1 MNPLLIYVSIA
12 QSIASALFANRGDP
26 AKVAEW
32 TGYLNLATSLVT
44 RWKAGNDDLE
54 TLDDQIKE
62 AIADGGRGLTSEQRA
77 EWRSRA
83 DLAVD
88 VAAQWLADHPK

>member
-26 AKVAEW
+26 TKVAEW

-44 RWKAGNDDLE
+44 RWTAGNTAIKE
-54 TLDDQIKE
+54 LDDQLKD
-62 AIADGGRGLTSEQRA
+62 AVAANRGLTPEQRA
-77 EWRSRA
+77 AWRSRA
-83 DLAVD
+83 DLAVGE
-88 VAAQWLADHPK
+88 AEQWLADHPKP

>member
-32 TGYLNLATSLVT
+32 TGYLNLASTLVT
-44 RWKAGNDDLE
+44 RWTHGNSDIQA
-54 TLDDQIKE
+54 LDDQLKQ
-62 AIADGGRGLTSEQRA
+62 AVAAGRGLTPEERA
-77 EWRSRA
+77 GWRSRA
-83 DLAVD
+83 DLGVEIAQ
-88 VAAQWLADHPK
+88 QWLADHPKS

>member
-32 TGYLNLATSLVT
+32 TGYLNLANALVS
-44 RWKAGNDDLE
+44 RWTEGNADLQE
-54 TLDDQIKE
+54 LDNQLRE
-62 AIADGGRGLTSEQRA
+62 AVAQNRGLTPEQRA
-77 EWRSRA
+77 SWRSRA
-83 DLAVD
+83 DLAVE
-88 VAAQWLADHPK
+88 VAQQWLADHPT

>member
-32 TGYLNLATSLVT
+32 TGYLNLATSLAT
-44 RWKAGNDDLE
+44 RWTQGNTAMKE
-54 TLDDQIKE
+54 LDDQLKE
-62 AIADGGRGLTSEQRA
+62 AVGANRGLTSEQRA
-77 EWRSRA
+77 AWRARA
-83 DLAVD
+83 DLAVGE
-88 VAAQWLADHPK
+88 AEQWLADHPKP